1 MMRAMWIFWSI
12 TISMMHSVQNGVCSW
27 RKVGA
32 SLPHPSEEIEEFLP
46 VFVHIEHLMG
56 GISVKEEA
64 LAKQGEIPMQQEQDN
79 DYHSA

>member
-1 MMRAMWIFWSI
+1 MRAVWIFWCVAVGV
-12 TISMMHSVQNGVCSW
+12 MHSVKNSICS
-27 RKVGA
+27 RREIGA
-32 SLPHPSEEIEEFLP
+32 TLPHPCKEIEKLFP

-56 GISVKEEA
+56 SISVKEEA